1 MGPGAAAGL
10 RALPEH
16 AGLRLGRRW
25 PSRTW
30 FISDGIHYTSP
41 GYAVRSHDIAQ
52 ALAQAFPA
60 APPVN
65 LHQATVEREQDGS
78 GAATPSCLVH

>member
-1 MGPGAAAGL
+1 MRVYDWASVAQ
-10 RALPEH
+10 
-16 AGLRLGRRW
+16 RR
-25 PSRTW
+25 W